1 MRVITAR
8 CDIDSNDDGVTHINI
23 YSGGQTELG
32 RFLSNFTYWTQ
43 VTDHGIFNSL
53 EGYYHYLKL
62 MRAVNESDISGLL
75 RGAIKEEIEA
85 LKGMYGKQAQDYG
98 RQLRQRLM
106 NERIWINDHPSE
118 FFYECFRKA
127 VITKIESSHFKT
139 AFEEC
144 TLPFTHYYLIGDK
157 VIYKP
162 HFSWLEELVNKIRFG
177 V

>member
-8 CDIDSNDDGVTHINI
+8 CDIDSKDDGVTHINI
-23 YSGGQTELG
+23 YTGGKTELG

-62 MRAVNESDISGLL
+62 MRAVQESDISGLL
-75 RGAIKEEIEA
+75 RADLICEIDR
-85 LKGMYGKQAQDYG
+85 LKSMFGKQAQDYG

-106 NERIWINDHPSE
+106 NERIWINDHPNE

-139 AFEEC
+139 EFYET
-144 TLPFTHYYLIGDK
+144 TLPFTHYYLINGA

>member
-8 CDIDSNDDGVTHINI
+8 CDIDSKDDGVTHINI
-23 YSGGQTELG
+23 YTGGKTELG
-32 RFLSNFTYWTQ
+32 RFLSNFTQWSQ
-43 VTDHGIFNSL
+43 VTNHGIFNSL

-62 MRAVNESDISGLL
+62 MRAVQESDISGIL
-75 RGAIKEEIEA
+75 RADLICEIDR
-85 LKGMYGKQAQDYG
+85 LKSMFGKQAQDHG
-98 RQLRQRLM
+98 RTLRQRLVT
-106 NERIWINDHPSE
+106 ERIWINDRPNE
-118 FFYECFRKA
+118 FFHECFRKA

-139 AFEEC
+139 EFYET
-144 TLPFTHYYLIGDK
+144 TLPFTHYYLINGT

>member
-8 CDIDSNDDGVTHINI
+8 CDIDSKDDGVTHINI

-62 MRAVNESDISGLL
+62 MRAVQESDISGLL
-75 RGAIKEEIEA
+75 RADLICEIDR
-85 LKGMYGKQAQDYG
+85 LKSMFGKQAQDYG
-98 RQLRQRLM
+98 RRLRQRLM
-106 NERIWINDHPSE
+106 NERIWINDHPNV
-118 FFYECFRKA
+118 FFYECFRNA

-139 AFEEC
+139 EFYET
-144 TLPFTHYYLIGDK
+144 TLPFTHYYLINGA